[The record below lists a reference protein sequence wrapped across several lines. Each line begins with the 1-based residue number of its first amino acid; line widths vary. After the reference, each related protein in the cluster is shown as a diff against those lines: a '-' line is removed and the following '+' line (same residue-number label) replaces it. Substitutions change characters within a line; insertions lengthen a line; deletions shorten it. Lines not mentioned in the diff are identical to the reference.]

1 MSSFYGGDAS
11 GLRYRNLKQNQVQI
25 MIEEDQ
31 SLDSEKYHTSET
43 VDFLAI
49 SGDGNLTAIAYEPVD
64 II

>member
-1 MSSFYGGDAS
+1 
-11 GLRYRNLKQNQVQI
+11 